1 MPRQGKDL
9 IMDLILADGLPTER
23 HQGRSV
29 ALPNLLE
36 TESPAPAL
44 GGANFRSL

>member
-1 MPRQGKDL
+1 
-9 IMDLILADGLPTER
+9 MDLILADGLPTER

-29 ALPNLLE
+29 ALPNLPE